1 MSRTNSSTPAFAYTT
16 AVPKNNVSK
25 PCSLA
30 MRRSAH
36 ASIGLVCPR
45 MFYHLHAL
53 ASDFT
58 VGQLETSP
66 LVVRWCFP
74 PPEGVEV
81 SPRAIQADPVQWD
94 PEGEAMSTPN
104 QSYEVGGGPSQW
116 GSQKELRWYALHTR
130 ARHEKAIERRLRDQ
144 GMETFVPTTIQ
155 VHRWS
160 DRKKKVEVPLFS
172 CYVFVRCALSAEDRT
187 RVYQVESVH
196 GFVGTRGTSLPIPD
210 EQIESIQKV
219 LTQTAPW
226 RSYPFLK
233 VGQRVRIRGGAMDG
247 VEGVFLSENGDHSLI
262 ISVDAIQRSMA
273 VRIDGYDVE
282 PV

>member
-1 MSRTNSSTPAFAYTT
+1 MS
-16 AVPKNNVSK
+16 
-25 PCSLA
+25 
-30 MRRSAH
+30 SANQ
-36 ASIGLVCPR
+36 SYQVDSG
-45 MFYHLHAL
+45 
-53 ASDFT
+53 S
-58 VGQLETSP
+58 SP
-66 LVVRWCFP
+66 LV
-74 PPEGVEV
+74 
-81 SPRAIQADPVQWD
+81 
-94 PEGEAMSTPN
+94 
-104 QSYEVGGGPSQW
+104 SQDV
-116 GSQKELRWYALHTR
+116 LRWYALHTR

-144 GMETFVPTTIQ
+144 GMQTFVPTTIQ

-172 CYVFVRCALSAEDRT
+172 CYVFIRSALSAEDRT

-196 GFVGTRGTSLPIPD
+196 GFVGTRGSSLPIPD

-233 VGQRVRIRGGAMDG
+233 AGQRVRVRGGAMDG

-262 ISVDAIQRSMA
+262 ISIDAIQRSMA